1 MASQWKSVFRFLFRR
16 PEIERELNAELQYH
30 VDRQTELNLLRGM
43 SAADARREAV
53 LSVGGIEPLKED
65 CRDARLGRAIETLAQ
80 DVRYGTRVLAKNP
93 GYACAVI
100 ATLALGIGANTAI
113 FSLIYGVF
121 LRPLPYRD
129 GSRLVVLHHNV
140 RQSNQN
146 DIGFSPLEVADYTEH
161 SHTLDGVV
169 EHHAMTFLLIG
180 KDSAERVNTSV
191 VSVNFFDVL
200 GVKPLLGRTFLPSDD
215 NRTTAVLVLS
225 YRYWQAH
232 QGGDPNIVGK
242 VFQMND
248 MPHTVIGVL
257 PPIPQYPVESDVY
270 MPTWQCP
277 FRSNPRNIANRKFR
291 LISHVFGRLK
301 PGVTLAQAQNDL
313 SVLNSQVCSAHPETY
328 PGGAGFQIV
337 ADPLQYDLTDKAHVA
352 FLVLLAVSAFV
363 LIVACANVANMMLAR
378 LLKLEREL
386 AVRAALGA
394 GRWRLMRQLLTES
407 VMLSIAGGALGLAI
421 APLTLKSLV
430 GFAAR
435 FTPRASE
442 VRIDAPVLLF
452 ALGVSI
458 ATGILFGLL
467 PSLAPWLSAGQ
478 SLLHGAR
485 TTAGRGRQMLRATL
499 VVAQVAVSFLLLIG
513 AGLMIRSFLKI
524 GGENPGFDPSHL
536 LTMRVTGGF
545 SRYNQKGAQFNLRHD
560 LARKIGAV
568 AGVESVAWVSNPPFS
583 PSGIV
588 SGPESQGFEIEGRP
602 VSRGAPLPTVTGIL
616 VDANYFQTVR
626 QPLVKGRYFTGHDD
640 EKAPVV
646 ALINETMARH
656 RWPGEDPIGKRIT
669 FDRETWIRIV
679 GVVGDTREY
688 GLQHPA
694 ADELYVPADQDPMGT
709 ADSLVVRS
717 AASPDTMLAAVRAA
731 IHEFDPLI
739 AIDQV
744 NTVARFEYDSLTPS
758 RLMTI
763 LLAIFA
769 GLAVLISASGIA
781 AVMALAVTQR
791 THELGV
797 RLALGARHGAIV
809 GMVVRQ
815 GLALALCGTL
825 IGIAGAAALARL
837 LSSLL
842 YATSPTDAITYAA
855 VAAVFLAVAAL
866 ACYVPARQVTTIDPL
881 TALRQE

>member
-1 MASQWKSVFRFLFRR
+1 MASHWKSIFRFFFRR
-16 PEIERELNAELQYH
+16 REVEHELDAELQYH
-30 VDRQTELNLLRGM
+30 VDRQTEWNIRRGM
-43 SAADARREAV
+43 SPAQARRAAV
-53 LSVGGIEPLKED
+53 LSVGGIEPLKDD
-65 CRDARLGRAIETLAQ
+65 CREARLGRSIEILAQ
-80 DVRYGTRVLAKNP
+80 DIRYGVRVLRKNP
-93 GYACAVI
+93 GYASAVI

-129 GSRLVVLHHNV
+129 GGRLVVLHHNV
-140 RQSNQN
+140 KQSGQN
-146 DIGFSPLEVADYTEH
+146 DIGFSPLEVNDYAEH
-161 SHTLDGVV
+161 SRTLDGVV

-180 KDSAERVNTSV
+180 KNSAERVATSV

-225 YRYWQAH
+225 YQYWQGH
-232 QGGDPNIVGK
+232 QGGDPNIIGK
-242 VFQMND
+242 VFQMNN

-257 PPIPQYPVESDVY
+257 PPIPQYPQEADVY

-301 PGVTLAQAQNDL
+301 PGVTVAQAQNEL
-313 SVLNSQVCSAHPETY
+313 SVLNSQICSAHPETY
-328 PGGAGFQIV
+328 PAGAGFQI
-337 ADPLQYDLTDKAHVA
+337 ATDPLQYDLTNKAGTA

-363 LIVACANVANMMLAR
+363 LLVACANVANMMLAR

-407 VMLSIAGGALGLAI
+407 VLLSIAGGALGLAL
-421 APLTLKSLV
+421 APLSLKMLV

-435 FTPRASE
+435 FTPRAHE
-442 VRIDAPVLLF
+442 VRIDGPVLLF
-452 ALGVSI
+452 TLAISA

-467 PSLAPWLSAGQ
+467 PSLAPWLSAGT
-478 SLLHGAR
+478 LLHGAR
-485 TTAGRGRQMLRATL
+485 TTASRRRQMLRASL
-499 VVAQVAVSFLLLIG
+499 AVAQVAVSFLLLIG
-513 AGLMIRSFLKI
+513 AGLMIRSFLKL
-524 GGENPGFDPSHL
+524 GAESPGFDPSHL
-536 LTMRVTGGF
+536 IAMRTSPGF
-545 SRYNQKGAQFNLRHD
+545 SRYNQKGSQLNLRHD
-560 LARKIGAV
+560 LARKIGALP
-568 AGVESVAWVSNPPFS
+568 GVESVAWISNPPFS
-583 PSGIV
+583 PAGV
-588 SGPESQGFEIEGRP
+588 LNGPGNLDFEIEGRP
-602 VSRGAPLPTVTGIL
+602 ISKDAPMPTVNLTLAG
-616 VDANYFQTVR
+616 ANYFQTVR
-626 QPLVKGRYFTGHDD
+626 QPLVKGRYFTEHDD
-640 EKAPVV
+640 ANAPLV

-656 RWPGEDPIGKRIT
+656 RWPNEDPIGKRVT
-669 FDRETWIRIV
+669 FDRETWILIV

-688 GLQHPA
+688 GLEHRTLDEIYIDVDQIPGA
-694 ADELYVPADQDPMGT
+694 A

-717 AASPDTMLAAVRAA
+717 AVNPDGVLQPVRTA
-731 IHEFDPLI
+731 IHDFDPLI

-744 NTVARFEYDSLTPS
+744 NTIARFEYDSLTPS

-763 LLAIFA
+763 LLAVFA

-797 RLALGARHGAIV
+797 RLALGARHAAIV

-815 GLALALCGTL
+815 GLVLALCGTL
-825 IGIAGAAALARL
+825 IGVASAAGLARL
-837 LSSLL
+837 LSTLL
-842 YATSPTDAITYAA
+842 YATSPTDAITYAT

>member
-1 MASQWKSVFRFLFRR
+1 MASQSKSIFRFLFRR
-16 PEIERELNAELQYH
+16 PQVEHELNAELQYH
-30 VDRQTELNLLRGM
+30 VDRQTELNIQRGM
-43 SAADARREAV
+43 SPNEARREAV
-53 LSVGGIEPLKED
+53 ISVGGIEPLKDD
-65 CRDARLGRAIETLAQ
+65 CREARLGRTIEILAQ
-80 DVRYGTRVLAKNP
+80 DIRYGIRVLRKNP
-93 GYACAVI
+93 GYASAVV

-121 LRPLPYRD
+121 LRPLPYHD
-129 GSRLVVLHHNV
+129 GSRLVVLHQNV
-140 RQSNQN
+140 KQSGKN
-146 DIGFSPLEVADYTEH
+146 DIGFSPLEVTDYAEH

-180 KDSAERVNTSV
+180 KESAERVATSV

-225 YRYWQAH
+225 YQYWQGH
-232 QGGDPNIVGK
+232 QGGDPNIIGK
-242 VFQMND
+242 VFQMNN

-257 PPIPQYPVESDVY
+257 PPIPQYPQEADVY

-301 PGVTLAQAQNDL
+301 PGVTVAQAQNDL
-313 SVLNSQVCSAHPETY
+313 SVLSNQICTAHPETY
-328 PGGAGFQIV
+328 PAGAGYQI
-337 ADPLQYDLTDKAHVA
+337 ATDPLQYDLTNKANTA

-363 LIVACANVANMMLAR
+363 LLVACANVANMMLAR
-378 LLKLEREL
+378 LLRLEREL

-407 VMLSIAGGALGLAI
+407 VLLSITGGALGLAI
-421 APLTLKSLV
+421 APLTLKMLV

-435 FTPRASE
+435 FTPRANE

-452 ALGVSI
+452 TLGISL

-467 PSLAPWLSAGQ
+467 PSLAPWLNAGT
-478 SLLHGAR
+478 LLHGAR
-485 TTAGRGRQMLRATL
+485 TTASRGRQMLRTSL

-513 AGLMIRSFLKI
+513 AGLMIRSFFKL
-524 GGENPGFDPSHL
+524 GAENPGFDPRHV
-536 LTMRVTGGF
+536 LTMRISPGF
-545 SRYNQKGAQFNLRHD
+545 SRYTQNSSQLNLRHD
-560 LARKIGAV
+560 LTRKISALP
-568 AGVESVAWVSNPPFS
+568 GVESVAWISNPPFS
-583 PSGIV
+583 PGGV
-588 SGPESQGFEIEGRP
+588 LNGPGNLDFEIEGQP
-602 VSRGAPLPTVTGIL
+602 ISKGAAMPTVDLTL
-616 VDANYFQTVR
+616 ADANYFEAIH
-626 QPLVKGRYFTGHDD
+626 QPLIKGRYFTEHDD
-640 EKAPVV
+640 QSAPLSGV
-646 ALINETMARH
+646 INETMARH
-656 RWPGEDPIGKRIT
+656 RWPNEDPIGKRVT
-669 FDRETWIRIV
+669 FDHQSWVTIV

-688 GLQHPA
+688 GLEHRTLDEIYVNVDQSSQA
-694 ADELYVPADQDPMGT
+694 AAN
-709 ADSLVVRS
+709 SLVIRT
-717 AASPDTMLAAVRAA
+717 AINPDGVMQAVRAA

-744 NTVARFEYDSLTPS
+744 NTMARFEYDSLTPS

-763 LLAIFA
+763 LLAVFA

-781 AVMALAVTQR
+781 AVMALSVTQR

-797 RLALGARHGAIV
+797 RLALGARHRAIV

-815 GLALALCGTL
+815 GLMMALCGTV
-825 IGIAGAAALARL
+825 IGVAGAFGLARL
-837 LSSLL
+837 LSTLL